1 MGLHCYRKSAVEVI
15 KSHGTNDTAAIHE
28 THYMKKK
35 LYPHT
40 QGHLS
45 ALKASGGMLRISYFT
60 FVLYHFQVAVSTKKY
75 VQAALKAGLA
85 PMHLYVPS
93 TYFIHPVSSHPG
105 FCLSASTDYLKP
117 TPHKCSST
125 GTLQY
130 AHTTAFVFR
139 KHRKEITP
147 FK

>member
-1 MGLHCYRKSAVEVI
+1 M
-15 KSHGTNDTAAIHE
+15 
-28 THYMKKK
+28 KK
-35 LYPHT
+35 LYPHNT
-40 QGHLS
+40 KDHLS
-45 ALKASGGMLRISYFT
+45 ALKTFTDIIFT

-75 VQAALKAGLA
+75 IQATLKAGLA

-125 GTLQY
+125 GTPQY
-130 AHTTAFVFR
+130 THTTAFVFR

-147 FK
+147 SNDLKKYNNMVTL